1 MSAQAYKK
9 AGFSFRAPCQ
19 DTLDC
24 ACRSHDRD
32 CAHDLGCSAKGDRKL
47 AAVATFV
54 ALTTKNVMLRDK
66 ALILAGAI
74 TAASFR
80 RNR

>member
-32 CAHDLGCSAKGDRKL
+32 CANSLGCSAAADRKL
-47 AAVATFV
+47 AGIAAMNAILNPSQREVSLAVSA
-54 ALTTKNVMLRDK
+54 VML
-66 ALILAGAI
+66 
-74 TAASFR
+74 AASTQR
-80 RNR
+80 KR

>member
-9 AGFSFRAPCQ
+9 AGFSFRAPCK

-32 CAHDLGCSAKGDRKL
+32 CANDLGCSKKADRKL
-47 AAVATFV
+47 AAIATMNAV
-54 ALTTKNVMLRDK
+54 LNPNQREVSLAIAAVML
-66 ALILAGAI
+66 
-74 TAASFR
+74 AASTQR
-80 RNR
+80 RR